1 MLVLTTPRKVAFMSL
16 QFQDTKKSFS
26 QSLTDLI
33 AALPQ
38 DKVTVRELLSLIGE
52 HGLLLFCMILTIP
65 FLTPLPL
72 PGVSTVF
79 GLIIMLISLGV
90 IFNRVPWLPNALMK
104 REMESEGLKPV
115 LNSGAKLFIQIE
127 RVIRPRLLAL
137 TGNAVMNR
145 FNGIMLFIGGA
156 LLILPLPILPFSN
169 TLPGWAVL
177 VLAAGILQ
185 RDGLLILLG
194 YVLNIATILYFGIVA
209 LGVIAAGGSI
219 LELFRESTSF
229 IPLILSLLK

>member
-16 QFQDTKKSFS
+16 QFQDTRKSFTDAERRFA
-26 QSLTDLI
+26 QALTDLI

-65 FLTPLPL
+65 FLTPIPL

-115 LNSGAKLFIQIE
+115 LNSGAS
-127 RVIRPRLLAL
+127 
-137 TGNAVMNR
+137 
-145 FNGIMLFIGGA
+145 A

-194 YVLNIATILYFGIVA
+194 YILNIATIIYFGIVA

-229 IPLILSLLK
+229 IPLVLSLLR